1 MGARAVDETDHRAT
15 EPAATIPGVWLLTRS
30 VVPSPTTRTK
40 TWVRPKDEDLGQAQR
55 HRHHDRLAGLE
66 LNLKKG
72 NPAARATPRTVTGE
86 KAPDMAQVTSPNGV
100 WQKEA

>member
-1 MGARAVDETDHRAT
+1 MAPDPQRRAFADDA
-15 EPAATIPGVWLLTRS
+15 
-30 VVPSPTTRTK
+30 
-40 TWVRPKDEDLGQAQR
+40 DEDLGQAQR

-66 LNLKKG
+66 LNLRKG
-72 NPAARATPRTVTGE
+72 NPAASATPRTVTGE